1 MAEITQLEV
10 MWNQIEERAK
20 QLFTPI
26 SFSAFI
32 EPLVPQ
38 DIVNRKIVLKAETD
52 LVASVITT
60 SHAEKLREAVSTSDT
75 GLNDFIIVVDG
86 SETYTLTEMP
96 DALEETTVTLDKR
109 FTFDSFVVGPSNK
122 FVYAAAKSV
131 AEAPGENFNPLYI
144 YGGTGLGKTHLMQA
158 IANEIAEKKPSLH
171 VIYTTSEKFLNE
183 YVDSMYSKRGAG
195 RDSET
200 RFRNRYRNVDVLI
213 IDDIQ
218 FWANKHGVQ
227 EAFFHTFNEL
237 FSQHKQIV
245 ISSDCPAKELTTL
258 EERLRTRFEGGL
270 IADIQ
275 PPDLEMKIA
284 ILKRKALEKKYV
296 IPDDVLSFLVRN
308 TDNNVR
314 TLEGRLNTVI
324 FASKLHEEPISLKL
338 ASLAL
343 QESVGEGDAQEEV
356 TPESILRAA
365 SHYFSLKESD
375 ITGKSKRQDL
385 VRARQICIYLMCDM
399 LSVPLISIGKVM
411 GGRDHST
418 VIYARDKIAELIRL
432 NDSVA
437 KAVSDIKSAVLK
449 Q

>member
-195 RDSET
+195 RDSES

-296 IPDDVLSFLVRN
+296 IPDDVLAFLVRN

-338 ASLAL
+338 AAAAL
-343 QESVGEGDAQEEV
+343 QESINTDEQEEI
-356 TPESILRAA
+356 TPEAIIRATCN
-365 SHYFSLKESD
+365 FFN
-375 ITGKSKRQDL
+375 ITQNELLGKNKRQEI
-385 VRARQICIYLMCDM
+385 VRARQVCAYLMCDM
-399 LSVPLISIGKVM
+399 LALPLVSVGQILR
-411 GGRDHST
+411 RDHTT
-418 VIYARDKIAELIRL
+418 VGYSRDKIAELMRV
-432 NDSVA
+432 NDKVH
-437 KAVSDIKSAVLK
+437 KEVEDVRSAILK

>member
-1 MAEITQLEV
+1 MTEKAQFDFLWDKIR
-10 MWNQIEERAK
+10 ERAK
-20 QLFTPI
+20 TLVNTI
-26 SFSAFI
+26 SYSTFI
-32 EPLVPQ
+32 ENLVPV
-38 DIVNRKIVLKAETD
+38 DVVNRKIVLQAETE
-52 LVASVITT
+52 LTASLI
-60 SHAEKLREAVSTSDT
+60 SKSLAEKLREAVVSADV
-75 GLNDFIIVVDG
+75 GLVDFVVVVEG
-86 SETYTLTEMP
+86 SEEYTLREMP
-96 DALEETTVTLDKR
+96 DAVEETTVVLDKR
-109 FTFDSFVVGPSNK
+109 YTFDSYVVGSSNK
-122 FVYAAAKSV
+122 FVFAAAKSV

-158 IANEIAEKKPSLH
+158 IANEIAEKKPSLK

-183 YVDSMYSKRGAG
+183 YIDSFAKKGGG
-195 RDSET
+195 RDNEM

-218 FWANKHGVQ
+218 FWAGKYGVQ

-237 FSQHKQIV
+237 FAQHKQIV

-275 PPDLEMKIA
+275 PPDLETKIA
-284 ILKRKALEKKYV
+284 ILKRKALEKKYIV
-296 IPDDVLSFLVRN
+296 PDEVLAFLVKN

-338 ASLAL
+338 AATAL
-343 QESVGEGDAQEEV
+343 QESIGNADEQEEA
-356 TPESILRAA
+356 TPDAIIRATC
-365 SHYFSLKESD
+365 SYYN
-375 ITGKSKRQDL
+375 ITKADLIGKNKRQEL
-385 VRARQICIYLMCDM
+385 VRARQICIYLMCEM
-399 LSVPLISIGKVM
+399 LALPLISVGKEM

-418 VIYARDKIAELIRL
+418 VIYARDKIAELMRV
-432 NDSVA
+432 ND
-437 KAVSDIKSAVLK
+437 AVLKDVNDIKSAILK